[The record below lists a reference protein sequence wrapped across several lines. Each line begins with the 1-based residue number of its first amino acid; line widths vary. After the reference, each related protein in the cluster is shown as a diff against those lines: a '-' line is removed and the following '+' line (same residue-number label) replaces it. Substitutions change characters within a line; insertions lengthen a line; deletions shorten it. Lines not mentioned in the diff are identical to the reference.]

1 MGKLS
6 SKDAAKLTESGVLS
20 KKALNEMENK
30 GLVSK
35 GRTSIKRFI
44 KTSEGKFVTP
54 CLYFRGAKNTTPS
67 KKMVSFIS
75 DYEKLVEKYT
85 TIKTTTNK

>member
-6 SKDAAKLTESGVLS
+6 AKDADKLKKSGILS
-20 KKALNEMENK
+20 KKALDEMENK

-35 GRTSIKRFI
+35 GRTSVKRFI
-44 KTSEGKFVTP
+44 KTSEGKFVIP

-67 KKMVSFIS
+67 KKMESFLA

>member
-6 SKDAAKLTESGVLS
+6 AKDAAKLAKSGLLS

-35 GRTSIKRFI
+35 GRTSVKRFI
-44 KTSEGKFVTP
+44 KTADGKFVTP
-54 CLYFRGAKNTTPS
+54 CLYFRGAKDTTPS
-67 KKMVSFIS
+67 KKMQSFIA

-85 TIKTTTNK
+85 TVKTTTNK

>member
-6 SKDAAKLTESGVLS
+6 VKDADKLTKSGILS
-20 KKALNEMENK
+20 KKALEEMENE

-35 GRTSIKRFI
+35 GRTSAKRFI
-44 KTSEGKFVTP
+44 KTSEGKYVTP
-54 CLYFRGAKNTTPS
+54 CLYFRGSKNTTPS
-67 KKMVSFIS
+67 KEMQSFIS

-85 TIKTTTNK
+85 ITENTTNN